1 MLPQIIVELAQS
13 VETEGGRLYAV
24 GGWVRDQLLGLS
36 SKDVDCEVH
45 GLEIGQVEALLKERG
60 RVNFVGRSFGV
71 FKLSTPQGLFDIALP
86 RVDLSADAARPEPHL
101 GLLRAC
107 QRRDFRCNALLFDPL
122 TNEIVDLVEGRTDLS
137 EKKLRVVDPSRFGED
152 PLRAL
157 RAVRFS
163 ASLGFSPDDELIALC
178 QSMDLR
184 PEPVERVWGE
194 IRRTLLSEHPDRG
207 LEALD
212 CFHQLHVVLPEIQS
226 ARLPELVAALRR
238 SVPLRNS
245 LADSA
250 GALSVMLGVLLHFVE
265 ADRRGELLARFKIA
279 RPGGVPVRKF
289 TLALGRFLP
298 LNNPPRDSDL
308 RHLAEVGPLS
318 WIVAVASAVDPDLDS
333 QALSKRCDELGV
345 ADGALPALLRGPDL
359 QEAGISPGPQMGR
372 IMQALR
378 KVQLD
383 GGLSNREEALD
394 WLMAHIA
401 SSPKV

>member
-1 MLPQIIVELAQS
+1 L
-13 VETEGGRLYAV
+13 T
-24 GGWVRDQLLGLS
+24 DQ
-36 SKDVDCEVH
+36 V
-45 GLEIGQVEALLKERG
+45 
-60 RVNFVGRSFGV
+60 
-71 FKLSTPQGLFDIALP
+71 
-86 RVDLSADAARPEPHL
+86 
-101 GLLRAC
+101 
-107 QRRDFRCNALLFDPL
+107 
-122 TNEIVDLVEGRTDLS
+122 VDLVEGRADLS

-163 ASLGFSPDDELIALC
+163 ASLGFSPDEELVALC

-184 PEPVERVWGE
+184 SEPVERVWGE
-194 IRRTLLSEHPDRG
+194 LRRTLLSQNPDRG
-207 LEALD
+207 LEALHR
-212 CFHQLHVVLPEIQS
+212 FRQLHVVLPEVHPE
-226 ARLPELVAALRR
+226 RLPEIVAALRC

-265 ADRRGELLARFKIA
+265 PDRRGELLARFKIS

-298 LNNPPRDSDL
+298 LNNPPRDSEL
-308 RHLAEVGPLS
+308 RHLAEVGPMS
-318 WIVAVASAVDPDLDS
+318 WILAVASAVDPALDS
-333 QALSKRCDELGV
+333 RALSRRCDELGV
-345 ADGALPALLRGPDL
+345 SGGPLPSLLRGPDL

-394 WLMAHIA
+394 WLVAHIA
-401 SSPKV
+401 SSPKA